1 MLNMSDLLIFK
12 QNLAFCCKRDY
23 MSDIGTNFFSNIK
36 KMYMYCIIEG
46 FIYKT
51 SVDSQQYEWKIV
63 TCRAEGL

>member
-23 MSDIGTNFFSNIK
+23 MSDIGTNFFFNIK

-51 SVDSQQYEWKIV
+51 SVDSNNMSGK
-63 TCRAEGL
+63 L

>member
-1 MLNMSDLLIFK
+1 
-12 QNLAFCCKRDY
+12 

-51 SVDSQQYEWKIV
+51 SVDYNNMSGK
-63 TCRAEGL
+63 L